1 MTMRI
6 LTNPDKSVVKLVRQ
20 GLKANDGHCPCQLEH
35 TPETKCMCS
44 EFRSQLADPAFTGFC
59 RCMLYRKV
67 E

>member
-1 MTMRI
+1 MRI

-20 GLKANDGHCPCQLEH
+20 GLKANGGHCPCQLEH

-44 EFRSQLADPAFTGFC
+44 EFRSQLADPTFTGFC
-59 RCMLYRKV
+59 RCMLYQKV